1 MDVLA
6 TLYAAIIEEVKMLVT
21 WNFPQF
27 WPYVNLLALL
37 YPAIIEEVK
46 MLVTWNFFSK
56 RVSILPFLEKKLSIP
71 KQETFYSKSARVI
84 DGTLVPATLRC
95 IKNCT

>member
-6 TLYAAIIEEVKMLVT
+6 TLYAAIIV
-21 WNFPQF
+21 
-27 WPYVNLLALL
+27 
-37 YPAIIEEVK
+37 EVK

-56 RVSILPFLEKKLSIP
+56 MVSILPFLEKKLSIP

-84 DGTLVPATLRC
+84 DGTLVPATLHC
-95 IKNCT
+95 I